1 MASPSRDGV
10 VQRRQQAQS
19 GRRIGSTSSSN
30 SKGKGWSLST
40 RYSPH
45 VGHTDCSLSPVT
57 SNTSS
62 WTNYLKDFVTQ
73 CKGLEEGRH
82 STRMTTPV
90 TEQGMGLYQQFW
102 AIKKR
107 YVAVIQRPLS
117 DPNARCNPWGQHEV
131 LRSSNPISYYW
142 CITRQLEAMTGIS
155 CLQPPW
161 PVLSAPPC
169 SMRRTQQRTQATRSP
184 SH

>member
-1 MASPSRDGV
+1 MLWPTPMASPSRDGV

-107 YVAVIQRPLS
+107 YVAVLLLVHHPAVGGNDRDL
-117 DPNARCNPWGQHEV
+117 
-131 LRSSNPISYYW
+131 
-142 CITRQLEAMTGIS
+142 
-155 CLQPPW
+155 
-161 PVLSAPPC
+161 LSATTP
-169 SMRRTQQRTQATRSP
+169 ASP
-184 SH
+184 RQHLPVR